1 MVLSMFRK
9 IPALISS
16 LFLILLV
23 FPLLC
28 NAGPSRKPLPPL
40 QVRIA
45 PVQPGVTSDQL
56 KPGDTVEFRVTAV
69 SFIDVREMRIEVE
82 LLDGAELISGDTLWR
97 GPASKN
103 EEKTIVLTVRVPAK
117 GKGRITAR
125 VMIPPTD
132 STRFS
137 SETQYVLG
145 PEIKSKPEHER
156 PVKKDSKGRDII
168 EYR

>member
-1 MVLSMFRK
+1 MDLSMFRK
-9 IPALISS
+9 IPALTFS
-16 LFLILLV
+16 LFFILLV

-28 NAGPSRKPLPPL
+28 NAAPSRKPLPPL

-45 PVQPGVTSDQL
+45 LVQPGITSDQI

-69 SFIDVREMRIEVE
+69 SFIDVQEMRIEVE
-82 LLDGAELISGDTLWR
+82 LIGGTKLVSGDRTWR
-97 GPASKN
+97 GPALKN
-103 EEKTIVLTVRVPAK
+103 EEKTIVLTVRVPET
-117 GKGRITAR
+117 GKGRIKAR
-125 VMIPPTD
+125 VTIPPSD
-132 STRFS
+132 NTRFS

-145 PEIKSKPEHER
+145 PEIKSKPEHEH